1 VTSDSFPEIR
11 VWQSNDQVLAESG
24 NSYIMCNHSYTAE
37 HFKGHR
43 SIGQRCPYPEFY
55 EKVRATNTSA
65 PETESALVLPIDDR
79 GACIFHSRQIEWKRR
94 NDFKGKFLQLLQL
107 LDTDKAAR
115 VYDFAEFV
123 FAGNEIETKGGSQK
137 YVLHIA
143 DTIFCKQ
150 ANFIGASFVDSFVL
164 ERVDF
169 QNGAEFKYVTFD
181 CDLRIEN
188 TRIRGSDFNQAKFMR
203 LAIFTKVEFL
213 SYALFT
219 GVRFTGISSGYT
231 VKFEDSRFQ
240 GITDFS
246 GAVFA
251 LGDQSTAAF
260 QKIQFE
266 DCADFTGTQFN
277 CHINFSDVIFTYGAD
292 FIDTKFD
299 VVNSAARYRGAAVE
313 FKQITVMPKAVLNF
327 ISTDPQNK
335 LFNLDVQMSFKEEPT
350 GIIQFENV
358 NFNRI
363 TLDSKERLMQLAKL
377 GRVQIGSG
385 CIKYRFQTDIRTI
398 AVDQGNAP
406 LIIDIC
412 QTFTNYFT
420 VSSGFNLGFEIV
432 ERAKT
437 KISFFYFTD
446 ENISET
452 TFLDRLAQTE
462 QNLWNLLSIR
472 SNEQLL
478 AHAEPTG
485 TALVAPRESA
495 VINAVD
501 GISTLLGTFFRVA
514 ARIAFGVWKEAD
526 TKALLGAIRFNEAGA
541 DDRALLL
548 HKVLVDKYTG
558 QALFVL
564 NGQQNALLPPIPVN
578 DRSLHT
584 PKKIRILFLA
594 ANSWVLPLDIENE
607 VKNIQINLKLARE
620 RDNLEFKQEWAVTI
634 DTLTQA
640 LFDESP
646 TIVHFSG
653 HSDES
658 GIILQD
664 DAGQPKVVPTDAL
677 SDLFKLFKD
686 TVQCVVLN
694 SCYSEPQARAIRRH
708 IPYVIGSRSR
718 LPDTMA
724 VAFSSGFYKA
734 LGAGRDIPF
743 AFNMGKVSSR
753 MEGVSSENI
762 LVLL

>member
-1 VTSDSFPEIR
+1 
-11 VWQSNDQVLAESG
+11 
-24 NSYIMCNHSYTAE
+24 MCNHRYTADL
-37 HFKGHR
+37 FAKHR
-43 SIGQRCPYPEFY
+43 SIGERCPYPELY
-55 EKVRATNTSA
+55 EKVRATITSA
-65 PETESALVLPIDDR
+65 PETESAFVLPIDDR
-79 GACIFHSRQIEWKRR
+79 GACIFHSQQIEWKRR
-94 NDFKGKFLQLLQL
+94 NDFKGKFLQLVQL

-115 VYDFAEFV
+115 IYNFAEFV
-123 FAGNEIETKGGSQK
+123 FVGNEIETKSGSREH
-137 YVLHIA
+137 LLNIA
-143 DTIFCKQ
+143 DTIFGKQ
-150 ANFIGASFVDSFVL
+150 ACFTGSSFVDSLVL
-164 ERVDF
+164 ERVNF
-169 QNGAEFKYVTFD
+169 QKGANFEYVTFA
-181 CDLRIEN
+181 CNLRIESSD
-188 TRIRGSDFNQAKFMR
+188 IHGSDFSHAKFTR
-203 LAIFTKVEFL
+203 LAIFTRVQFL
-213 SYALFT
+213 DYALFI
-219 GVRFTGISSGYT
+219 GVRFGGTSNSYA
-231 VKFEDSRFQ
+231 VKFDDSRFY

-251 LGDQSTAAF
+251 LGEQASAGFLT
-260 QKIQFE
+260 IQF
-266 DCADFTGTQFN
+266 DDFTDFTDTQFN
-277 CHINFSDVIFTYGAD
+277 CHIEFSDVTFTYGTE
-292 FIDTKFD
+292 FINTKFGM
-299 VVNSAARYRGAAVE
+299 VNSAARYRGSAVE
-313 FKQITVMPKAVLNF
+313 FNRITVTTRAVVNF

-335 LFNLDVQMSFKEEPT
+335 LFNLDVQMSFQEEPT
-350 GIIQFENV
+350 GTVRFENV

-377 GRVQIGSG
+377 GRVEIGSG

-420 VSSGFNLGFEIV
+420 VSNGLNLGFEIV
-432 ERAKT
+432 ERDKT
-437 KISFFYFTD
+437 KIRFFYFTD

-478 AHAEPTG
+478 AHTEPTN
-485 TALVAPRESA
+485 TALVVHKENAI
-495 VINAVD
+495 INAVD

-526 TKALLGAIRFNEAGA
+526 TKALMGAIRFNDAGA

-558 QALFVL
+558 QALFAL
-564 NGQQNALLPPIPVN
+564 NGQQNALLPPISAGN
-578 DRSLHT
+578 RSLLT

-620 RDNLEFKQEWAVTI
+620 RDNLEFKQQWAVTI

-743 AFNMGKVSSR
+743 AFNMGKVSSQ